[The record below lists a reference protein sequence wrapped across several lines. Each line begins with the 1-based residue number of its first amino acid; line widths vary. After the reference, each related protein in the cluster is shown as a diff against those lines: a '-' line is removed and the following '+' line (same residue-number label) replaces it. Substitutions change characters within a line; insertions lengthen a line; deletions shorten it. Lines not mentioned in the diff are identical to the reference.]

1 MSIELLKIRVF
12 SGLAAVAR
20 LACRLLWDC
29 RMSHSLTIAARQGKR
44 LGIASQL
51 PIAYN
56 ASVSGQVAEIA
67 LASRDAITGILTRL
81 QAGSSDV
88 RVKRYGHRI
97 SGQMVDTLYRA
108 GDDTFW
114 VLHTSLTL

>member
-1 MSIELLKIRVF
+1 MSIGLVKIRVF
-12 SGLAAVAR
+12 SGLAGLMR

-44 LGIASQL
+44 QGIASQL

-56 ASVSGQVAEIA
+56 ASVSEQVAEIA
-67 LASRDAITGILTRL
+67 LASHDAVAGILTRL
-81 QAGSSDV
+81 WGGPDGVQ
-88 RVKRYGHRI
+88 VKRYGHRI
-97 SGQMVDTLYRA
+97 NGQMVDTLYRA